1 MEWFSYNVFFG
12 LKTGYMINAIL
23 KLFESYYS
31 YRVLLIMFQS
41 FSTTG
46 IGSLPHSDSLEACR
60 VIFDSVDIPFW
71 PQLPHRSFLEFMVP
85 QYSEGF
91 PFIKIEGENI
101 HIEKGREQAVASF
114 YEAIE
119 REEGFLISK
128 KYAAGL
134 YTFIDILKKNKQKL
148 NTVKGHITGPLTFTL
163 SLTDNQKRPIYFDEE
178 MRELALELLKGK
190 AYWQIEMLRPY
201 AEEVLLFIDEP
212 ILSAL
217 GTSTYIGVDNAEATR
232 LLQELVNHIKTS
244 GAISGIHCCS
254 KADWPIVLSSGPD
267 VFSFDAYFFCNT
279 ISLYPEEIKIFI
291 NNGGFI
297 AWGVVPTT
305 DAIRGV
311 TLQGLREQLERGL
324 SSLEKIGLPKDRLIK
339 QALLTPSCGTGS
351 MEIKDALRVFSL
363 LKDLRNS
370 YVKC

>member
-1 MEWFSYNVFFG
+1 MY
-12 LKTGYMINAIL
+12 LDTK
-23 KLFESYYS
+23 KLRVKNNKLRGVITIKVFESYYS

-46 IGSLPHSDSLEACR
+46 IGSLPHSDPLEACR

-71 PQLPHRSFLEFMVP
+71 PQLPHRNFLEFMVP

-91 PFIKIEGENI
+91 PFIKKIEEGNI
-101 HIEKGREQAVASF
+101 HIEKGREQAVTSF
-114 YEAIE
+114 YEAVGSK
-119 REEGFLISK
+119 EGFPISK

-217 GTSTYIGVDNAEATR
+217 GTSTYIGIDNAEATR

-279 ISLYPEEIKIFI
+279 ISLYPKEIKIFI

-297 AWGVVPTT
+297 AWGIVPTT

-324 SSLEKIGLPKDRLIK
+324 SLLEKIGLPKDRLIK